1 LGRLPAV
8 ITNDPHTEVLTR
20 ITEFCTALRDAV
32 FGRSHDRSLVH
43 ADRDHYRSFEAK
55 IRLTSPTFIPQAEDT
70 PQTITSLSDMI
81 VSTDTPPR
89 NLRDVRKVIKRC
101 ASSESAITGNYA
113 DIPMFVLTSTI
124 TWELPHNIPFE
135 AKQIL
140 IKEYIDRW
148 KQPSFSCFHG
158 VFDFL
163 FDFVE
168 SLVETHFGR
177 FKNLER
183 HVR

>member
-1 LGRLPAV
+1 
-8 ITNDPHTEVLTR
+8 
-20 ITEFCTALRDAV
+20 
-32 FGRSHDRSLVH
+32 VH

-55 IRLTSPTFIPQAEDT
+55 IRLTSPTFIPKTEDT
-70 PQTITSLSDMI
+70 HEDTISEDTTSAFDMTF
-81 VSTDTPPR
+81 SNSPPK
-89 NLRDVRKVIKRC
+89 NLHDVRKVIKKC
-101 ASSESAITGNYA
+101 ASLEFKITGDCA
-113 DIPMFVLTSTI
+113 DVPIFVLISTI

-140 IKEYIDRW
+140 IKESIDRW

-177 FKNLER
+177 LKNLER

>member
-1 LGRLPAV
+1 
-8 ITNDPHTEVLTR
+8 
-20 ITEFCTALRDAV
+20 
-32 FGRSHDRSLVH
+32 VH

-55 IRLTSPTFIPQAEDT
+55 IRLTSPTFVPETETGNLGPIPGMT
-70 PQTITSLSDMI
+70 LSN
-81 VSTDTPPR
+81 SPPR
-89 NLRDVRKVIKRC
+89 NLHDVRKVIKRC
-101 ASSESAITGNYA
+101 SSSESAITGDGA
-113 DIPMFVLTSTI
+113 DILIFVLNSTI

-140 IKEYIDRW
+140 IKEYIDCW

-163 FDFVE
+163 SDFVE
-168 SLVETHFGR
+168 SLVEIHFGR